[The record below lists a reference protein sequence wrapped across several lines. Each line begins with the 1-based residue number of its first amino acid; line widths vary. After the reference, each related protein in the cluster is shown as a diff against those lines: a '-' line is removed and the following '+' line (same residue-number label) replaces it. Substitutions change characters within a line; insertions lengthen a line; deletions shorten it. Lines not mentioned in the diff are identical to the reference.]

1 MRLGVSEM
9 TRFGMEEEDFR
20 NLASLIHDVVVNNA
34 NVIDQVKAL
43 RERFS
48 ELRFCFRSNEYAD
61 ILQQLQNL
69 L

>member
-1 MRLGVSEM
+1 MLTVLPSVSQP
-9 TRFGMEEEDFR
+9 TLRFEAAWA
-20 NLASLIHDVVVNNA
+20 L
-34 NVIDQVKAL
+34 IDQVKAL

-48 ELRFCFRSNEYAD
+48 ELQFCFRGDEYAD